1 MIPRRLELP
10 LAVAVGVVVR
20 VPFWVEALRTPV
32 DGDTAIIGLMAR
44 HPFRGATMW
53 GQPYGSPVEA
63 WLAAPLLAL
72 LQPDAATLRLA
83 YFLLGL
89 GLIPAAYFLARAL
102 DERAALPAAV
112 LMACP
117 SPYFLLLAEPGVG
130 DDVEAEGVAIEVRR
144 LPGVADE
151 EAYVIDATQRHVRR
165 THASTRSRGNEV
177 NHQGIEVS
185 PPLPGRKRPGY
196 TKTGWV

>member
-10 LAVAVGVVVR
+10 LAVAVGIVMR

-44 HPFRGATMW
+44 HPLRSTTMW

-72 LQPDAATLRLA
+72 LQPDTATLRLA

-117 SPYFLLLAEPGVG
+117 SPYFLLLASLPPPMYPVR
-130 DDVEAEGVAIEVRR
+130 AAAVAPQSSSWDSISGRR
-144 LPGVADE
+144 LRRVSWPWPPGA
-151 EAYVIDATQRHVRR
+151 HWPG
-165 THASTRSRGNEV
+165 SRS
-177 NHQGIEVS
+177 
-185 PPLPGRKRPGY
+185 GRIS
-196 TKTGWV
+196 